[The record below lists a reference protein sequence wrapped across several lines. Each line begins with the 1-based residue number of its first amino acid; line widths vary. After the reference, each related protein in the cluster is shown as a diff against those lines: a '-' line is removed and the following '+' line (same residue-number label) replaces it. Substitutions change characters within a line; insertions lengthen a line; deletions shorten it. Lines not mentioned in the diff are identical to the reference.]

1 MDDSRNRRTLGEKQ
15 NSYAGGVNQKKISKP
30 LVNLDS
36 QRGPLRKRTLHMQD
50 FKQLKFLQS
59 IEQRY
64 ILGAILGQGAFGT
77 VRLCKQIDTRK
88 NFAVKIMQKKA
99 IEKQKIYVE
108 LLMNELTILS
118 EKSHP
123 RIMRIIELVED
134 KESYYI
140 VSEVLKGGE
149 LFKRIINSN
158 SFTE

>member
-1 MDDSRNRRTLGEKQ
+1 MASGTRRQ
-15 NSYAGGVNQKKISKP
+15 
-30 LVNLDS
+30 
-36 QRGPLRKRTLHMQD
+36 RTLHMQD
-50 FKQLKFLQS
+50 FKQLKFLKN

-64 ILGAILGQGAFGT
+64 ILGSMLGQGAFGT

-108 LLMNELTILS
+108 LLMNELSILS

-123 RIMRIIELVED
+123 RIMRIIELIED
-134 KESYYI
+134 EENYYI

-149 LFKRIINSN
+149 LFQRIISSQ
-158 SFTE
+158 SFTEQQAALIIEQVMEGLNYMHQ

>member
-1 MDDSRNRRTLGEKQ
+1 
-15 NSYAGGVNQKKISKP
+15 
-30 LVNLDS
+30 
-36 QRGPLRKRTLHMQD
+36 
-50 FKQLKFLQS
+50 
-59 IEQRY
+59 
-64 ILGAILGQGAFGT
+64 
-77 VRLCKQIDTRK
+77 
-88 NFAVKIMQKKA
+88 MQKKA